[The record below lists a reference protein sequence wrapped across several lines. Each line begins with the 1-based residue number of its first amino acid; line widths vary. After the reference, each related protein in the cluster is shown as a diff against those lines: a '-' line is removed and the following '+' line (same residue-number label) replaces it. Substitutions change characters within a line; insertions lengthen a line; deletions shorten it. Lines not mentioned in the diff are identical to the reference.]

1 MHHCVGGYD
10 RECMTGRTQIFSLRT
25 ARGKRLSTL
34 QLSARK
40 NAPREILLQRRAKS
54 GSAQCTAA
62 KRGRHGGKRTALRA
76 KRGQGAIP
84 CRLPPAAPRSAD
96 MHVLCGFD
104 YRSDAAW
111 EQARAGALPFL
122 PPDLQRLVPMD
133 FAASVTTF
141 SLKQRCEQ
149 PELNEPDDDHE
160 DFERRI
166 LRWIQ

>member
-10 RECMTGRTQIFSLRT
+10 RECMTGQTQIFSLRT
-25 ARGKRLSTL
+25 AKGKRLSTL

-40 NAPREILLQRRAKS
+40 MRRGAFYFTVAQNLAAHNAPPPRAAVAAARELLSSLNEGKLQYHVGSPLPRRAN
-54 GSAQCTAA
+54 
-62 KRGRHGGKRTALRA
+62 
-76 KRGQGAIP
+76 
-84 CRLPPAAPRSAD
+84 AD
-96 MHVLCGFD
+96 VHVLCGFD

-122 PPDLQRLVPMD
+122 PSDLRRLGPMELG
-133 FAASVTTF
+133 AGVTTF
-141 SLKQRCEQ
+141 HLKPRYEQ

-160 DFERRI
+160 NFERRV